1 MFNSKFWYNFDYV
14 SLVLVISLAVFGI
27 VSLAGA
33 TGESDA
39 RWVKQLFF
47 FIFGLICCIGIVF
60 VDYRTLTRYAPLLYI
75 GGIITL
81 VIVFV
86 PQLGH
91 KTHGAQSWIK
101 PKGLPFQVQ
110 VQPAEFAKLTTIIML
125 AKVLGSRKE
134 RWNGLWDMMRPL
146 IIGVIPTI
154 FILAQPDLG
163 SAVVFGPITLLMMF
177 AAGMPISFFLL
188 LFSPF
193 LAILGISHDPVLML
207 IWIGVLGFLLIY
219 AISRHTSWTVWL
231 PFILLS
237 IASYMVVYS
246 QGEKIWEK
254 FPTNAKTR
262 LMTYF
267 DPDSVS
273 TANAWNIN
281 QSKIALGSGGFW
293 GIGLGKGTQSR
304 YGFLPESEHDFV
316 FPSVGEQ
323 LGFVGGITLLF
334 LFFLL
339 MMRGLETAVS
349 SKTLQ
354 GSLIATGIVSLFFSH
369 ITINIGMVTGLLPV
383 TGLPLTFISYGG
395 SFMLASMVS
404 VGLLINIHYR
414 SATEMIEDGFMKN
427 RSQMALPS
435 KIDDN
440 DIWG

>member
-1 MFNSKFWYNFDYV
+1 MFNSKFWYNFDYI

-33 TGESDA
+33 TGDSDA
-39 RWVKQLFF
+39 RWGKQLLF
-47 FIFGLICCIGIVF
+47 FIIGLISCISIVF
-60 VDYRTLTRYAPLLYI
+60 IDYRTLTRYAPLLYI

-81 VIVFV
+81 ILIFV

-101 PKGLPFQVQ
+101 IKSLPFQI
-110 VQPAEFAKLTTIIML
+110 QPAEFAKLTTIIML
-125 AKVLGSRKE
+125 ARILGSHKE
-134 RWNGLWDMMRPL
+134 QWNGLWDMMRPL
-146 IIGVIPTI
+146 IIGAIPTI

-177 AAGMPISFFLL
+177 AAGMPLSFFLL

-193 LAILGISHDPVLML
+193 LAVLGISHDPVLML
-207 IWIGVLGFLLIY
+207 IWIGALGFLLIY
-219 AISRHTSWTVWL
+219 AISRHTSWTIWL
-231 PFILLS
+231 PFILIS
-237 IASYMVVYS
+237 IAAYMVVYS
-246 QGEKIWEK
+246 QGEKIWDK
-254 FPTNAKTR
+254 LPTNPKTR
-262 LMTYF
+262 LMTYI
-267 DPDSVS
+267 DPESVS
-273 TANAWNIN
+273 TAKAWNIN
-281 QSKIALGSGGFW
+281 QSKIALGAGGFW

-323 LGFVGGITLLF
+323 LGFVGGVALLF

-354 GSLIATGIVSLFFSH
+354 GALIATGVVSLFFSH

-395 SFMLASMVS
+395 SFMLASMIS
-404 VGLLINIHYR
+404 VGLLINIRYR
-414 SATEMIEDGFMKN
+414 SATEMMEDGFMKN
-427 RSQMALPS
+427 RSQMSLPS
-435 KIDDN
+435 KSDDN